1 MKKQLFFFGL
11 IALFFSSCKKENEV
25 AEPLLTTISLE
36 EKKAV
41 IENYSNIV
49 YASYVDSYN
58 TALALQ
64 NELIAFVANPSAARL
79 EECKAA
85 WLAARIPYG
94 QTEAYRFYGGPID
107 DEDGPEG
114 LMNAWPMDESY
125 VDYTSGNP
133 NSGIINDPINFPT
146 ITVQTLID
154 ANENGGET
162 NVAAG
167 YHAIEFL
174 LWGQD
179 LSSNGAGNRPF
190 TDFISDGTG
199 SASNQ
204 VRRGQYL
211 LSCAELL
218 VSNLN
223 ELKNEWSTNGAF
235 RNEIN
240 NVMSADSA
248 LTKIIRGIGVLSKGE
263 LAGERMTVAL
273 TNQDQEDEHSC
284 FSDNTHTDIQMNFV
298 GIENVY
304 LGRYTRVDG
313 SIVQGASISSL
324 VAKINN
330 EKNNATLNQ
339 IADARSKVFSI
350 PATFEQQI
358 MGDPGNKVTDAIN
371 ALRDVSDRI
380 ADGAFEIGILTSF

>member
-1 MKKQLFFFGL
+1 MKKHLLALGL
-11 IALFFSSCKKENEV
+11 TVLIFSSCKKENEEEQPIP
-25 AEPLLTTISLE
+25 ATISIA
-36 EKKAV
+36 EKKSV
-41 IENYSNIV
+41 IANYSNIV
-49 YASYVDSYN
+49 YASYEDSYN
-58 TALALQ
+58 KAIELQ
-64 NELIAFVANPSAARL
+64 GKLIAFVANPSAAGL
-79 EECKAA
+79 EECKTA
-85 WLAARIPYG
+85 WLASRIPYG

-146 ITVQTLID
+146 ITIQTLID

-179 LSSNGAGNRPF
+179 LNSNGAGNRPY
-190 TDFISDGTG
+190 TDFVSDGTG
-199 SASNQ
+199 TASNQ

-211 LSCAELL
+211 LACAELL

-223 ELKNEWSTNGAF
+223 ELKNEWSTSGAF
-235 RNEIN
+235 RNELN
-240 NVMSADSA
+240 NLMSADSA

-339 IADARSKVFSI
+339 IADARSKIFSI
-350 PATFEQQI
+350 PAPFDQQI
-358 MGDPGNKVTDAIN
+358 LGDPGNKVTDAIN
-371 ALRDVSDRI
+371 SLRDVSDRI
-380 ADGAFEIGILTSF
+380 ADGVFEIGIFASF

>member
-1 MKKQLFFFGL
+1 MKKHLLALGL
-11 IALFFSSCKKENEV
+11 TVLIFSSCKKENEV
-25 AEPLLTTISLE
+25 EEPLLTTISLE
-36 EKKAV
+36 EKKSV
-41 IENYSNIV
+41 ISNYSNIV
-49 YASYVDSYN
+49 FTSYEDSYN
-58 TALALQ
+58 TALELQ
-64 NELIAFVANPSAARL
+64 SKLIAFVANPSAEGL

-146 ITVQTLID
+146 ITIQTLID

-162 NVAAG
+162 NVAVG

-179 LSSNGAGNRPF
+179 LSSNGAGNRPY
-190 TDFISDGTG
+190 TDFVSDGTG
-199 SASNQ
+199 SAFNQ

-211 LSCAELL
+211 LACAELL

-223 ELKNEWSTNGAF
+223 ELKNEWSTSGSF
-235 RNEIN
+235 RNELN

-339 IADARSKVFSI
+339 ITDARNKVFLI
-350 PATFEQQI
+350 PAPFDQQI
-358 MGDPGNKVTDAIN
+358 IGDPQNIVTNAIN
-371 ALRDVSDRI
+371 SLRDVSDRI
-380 ADGAFEIGILTSF
+380 ADGVFEIGIFVSF